1 MHKVYNRIII
11 SGNVIEYTEYEKPYY
26 KDYEILEEWK
36 ERDITKDNQEPSDRS
51 EYSLKRAKNNIRR
64 VINSNYDIFDKFISL
79 TFGPNETDL
88 DYCHYEFKKF
98 IQRLKYRYPDLE
110 YIVVVEFQKRGAVH
124 YHMLSN
130 LAYVRNSTL
139 RQIWGHGFVRI
150 NRIDRVDNIGAYVVK
165 YLKKDL
171 NDSRLNG
178 RKCYF
183 KSKGLKEPIIYTQKK
198 EVDALAGSL
207 LHDLKPVYQNEY
219 NSEYTGLTSYK
230 QFNLLKS
237 RELEP
242 VGTTSVSK

>member
-1 MHKVYNRIII
+1 MHKVYNKIII
-11 SGNVIEYTEYEKPYY
+11 SGPIIEYVEYEKPYY

-36 ERDITKDNQEPSDRS
+36 NRDINKNSQTSNDRS
-51 EYSLKRAKNNIRR
+51 EYSLKRAKNEIRR
-64 VINSNYDIFDKFISL
+64 LINANSDIFDKFISL

-139 RQIWGHGFVRI
+139 EKIWGHGFVWI
-150 NRIDRVDNIGAYVVK
+150 NRIDRVDNLGAYVTK
-165 YLKKDL
+165 YLRKDL
-171 NDSRLNG
+171 NDERLKG

-183 KSKGLKEPIIYTQKK
+183 RSKGLKEPIIYTQKK

-207 LHDLKPVYQNEY
+207 LQDLKPVYQNEF

-237 RELEP
+237 GIVEP
-242 VGTTSVSK
+242 TGTTSVIK